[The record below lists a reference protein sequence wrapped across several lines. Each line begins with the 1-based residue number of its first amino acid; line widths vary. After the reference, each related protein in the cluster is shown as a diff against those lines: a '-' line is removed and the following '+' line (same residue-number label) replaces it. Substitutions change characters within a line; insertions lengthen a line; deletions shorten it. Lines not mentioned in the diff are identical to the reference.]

1 MKKSELKSLIKMIV
15 TESHDL
21 YLGEEHP
28 LPQDTHATDLNEL
41 TEDTG
46 VVIQT
51 VKGPYKF
58 WADEDREEDNIK
70 LFHYVKGPDGKEHD
84 VNISPYEI
92 NWKSPAMIEKV
103 KKWIESDMPN
113 IKISENNL
121 QENKTI
127 MKKSELTQEGFIQDK
142 LNNLFK
148 INFRKLIKLLEKSG
162 FSKDDEYSF
171 AYSKVLDLT
180 TDGDDEGIVT
190 VSFGSRKW
198 DDITI
203 SISEEGFDEDEFY
216 TVKELSK
223 KSNKEILDIVKKIN
237 SHVYRTDRPSP
248 NSSAYKAYQQKRND
262 RRSLEENKHSN
273 TMKKSELKS
282 LLKVII
288 QEVVAVKQKR
298 IDETKRL
305 SGFKKPPTSK
315 NMGGVRRVQNLNE
328 ASSDEAWELVS
339 QPVPE
344 IQQFVKQMG
353 YGNNKQSVAKIT
365 SIIDRVPS
373 TQIPAAS
380 ISKLKNLA
388 NKGND
393 AQTLKSILQIS
404 GRPDAEQQYTKLMQA
419 RDAGEGRNRDVSGYI
434 QYVKSGNYDPPVLL
448 KLPTGVY
455 VIGGRTRLYAALALG
470 VPANVKI
477 ISVNNFKQGVAEG
490 SLEEVDRRGFLKGM
504 GAAAVAG
511 GAGYMGGLKEDIM
524 SMIRE
529 AIDESDIEEIRTKGT
544 IGSKFKVQDAS
555 SPTGWVVK
563 NHKTIPDGTPTEAPK
578 GPYQKLGSNPNM
590 GRPKKVAP
598 VSSVGGTDFDTATR
612 GAIENIL
619 TAAPNTTDNDII
631 QQLSSSASEE
641 EVSLNLDPTFVKKT
655 ADALRKELSADTD
668 NQLDDAP
675 ESDLAAIASS
685 EEKRKAAQ
693 RAVMIKKLQARR
705 AAKQPI
711 K

>member
-41 TEDTG
+41 AEDSG

-121 QENKTI
+121 QENKT
-127 MKKSELTQEGFIQDK
+127 
-142 LNNLFK
+142 
-148 INFRKLIKLLEKSG
+148 
-162 FSKDDEYSF
+162 
-171 AYSKVLDLT
+171 
-180 TDGDDEGIVT
+180 
-190 VSFGSRKW
+190 
-198 DDITI
+198 
-203 SISEEGFDEDEFY
+203 
-216 TVKELSK
+216 
-223 KSNKEILDIVKKIN
+223 
-237 SHVYRTDRPSP
+237 
-248 NSSAYKAYQQKRND
+248 
-262 RRSLEENKHSN
+262 
-273 TMKKSELKS
+273 TMKKSELKA

-315 NMGGVRRVQNLNE
+315 NMGG
-328 ASSDEAWELVS
+328 
-339 QPVPE
+339 
-344 IQQFVKQMG
+344 
-353 YGNNKQSVAKIT
+353 
-365 SIIDRVPS
+365 
-373 TQIPAAS
+373 
-380 ISKLKNLA
+380 
-388 NKGND
+388 
-393 AQTLKSILQIS
+393 
-404 GRPDAEQQYTKLMQA
+404 
-419 RDAGEGRNRDVSGYI
+419 
-434 QYVKSGNYDPPVLL
+434 
-448 KLPTGVY
+448 
-455 VIGGRTRLYAALALG
+455 
-470 VPANVKI
+470 
-477 ISVNNFKQGVAEG
+477 
-490 SLEEVDRRGFLKGM
+490 
-504 GAAAVAG
+504 
-511 GAGYMGGLKEDIM
+511 LKEDIM

-529 AIDESDIEEIRTKGT
+529 AIDESDIEEIRVKGAV
-544 IGSKFKVQDAS
+544 GSKFKVQDAS

-563 NHKTIPDGTPTEAPK
+563 GHKTIPDGTPTEAPK
-578 GPYQKLGSNPNM
+578 GPYIPKGIAGM

-598 VSSVGGTDFDTATR
+598 VSSAGRTDFDTATR

-675 ESDLAAIASS
+675 ESDLAAMASS

-693 RAVMIKKLQARR
+693 RAFMIKKLQARR

>member
-41 TEDTG
+41 AEDSG

-121 QENKTI
+121 QENKT
-127 MKKSELTQEGFIQDK
+127 
-142 LNNLFK
+142 
-148 INFRKLIKLLEKSG
+148 
-162 FSKDDEYSF
+162 
-171 AYSKVLDLT
+171 
-180 TDGDDEGIVT
+180 
-190 VSFGSRKW
+190 
-198 DDITI
+198 
-203 SISEEGFDEDEFY
+203 
-216 TVKELSK
+216 
-223 KSNKEILDIVKKIN
+223 
-237 SHVYRTDRPSP
+237 
-248 NSSAYKAYQQKRND
+248 
-262 RRSLEENKHSN
+262 

-315 NMGGVRRVQNLNE
+315 NMGG
-328 ASSDEAWELVS
+328 
-339 QPVPE
+339 
-344 IQQFVKQMG
+344 
-353 YGNNKQSVAKIT
+353 
-365 SIIDRVPS
+365 
-373 TQIPAAS
+373 
-380 ISKLKNLA
+380 
-388 NKGND
+388 
-393 AQTLKSILQIS
+393 
-404 GRPDAEQQYTKLMQA
+404 
-419 RDAGEGRNRDVSGYI
+419 
-434 QYVKSGNYDPPVLL
+434 
-448 KLPTGVY
+448 
-455 VIGGRTRLYAALALG
+455 
-470 VPANVKI
+470 
-477 ISVNNFKQGVAEG
+477 
-490 SLEEVDRRGFLKGM
+490 
-504 GAAAVAG
+504 
-511 GAGYMGGLKEDIM
+511 LKEDIM

-555 SPTGWVVK
+555 SPTGWIVK

-598 VSSVGGTDFDTATR
+598 VSSAGRTDFDTATR

-631 QQLSSSASEE
+631 QQLSSSACEE

-675 ESDLAAIASS
+675 ESDLAAMASS

-693 RAVMIKKLQARR
+693 RAFMIKKLQARR

>member
-1 MKKSELKSLIKMIV
+1 MKKSELKSFIKLIV

-41 TEDTG
+41 AEDSG

-121 QENKTI
+121 QENKTT

-315 NMGGVRRVQNLNE
+315 NMGG
-328 ASSDEAWELVS
+328 
-339 QPVPE
+339 
-344 IQQFVKQMG
+344 
-353 YGNNKQSVAKIT
+353 
-365 SIIDRVPS
+365 
-373 TQIPAAS
+373 
-380 ISKLKNLA
+380 
-388 NKGND
+388 
-393 AQTLKSILQIS
+393 
-404 GRPDAEQQYTKLMQA
+404 
-419 RDAGEGRNRDVSGYI
+419 
-434 QYVKSGNYDPPVLL
+434 
-448 KLPTGVY
+448 
-455 VIGGRTRLYAALALG
+455 
-470 VPANVKI
+470 
-477 ISVNNFKQGVAEG
+477 
-490 SLEEVDRRGFLKGM
+490 
-504 GAAAVAG
+504 
-511 GAGYMGGLKEDIM
+511 LKEDIM

-529 AIDESDIEEIRTKGT
+529 AIDESDIDEERTKGT

-598 VSSVGGTDFDTATR
+598 VSSAGRTDFDTATR